1 MKMKID
7 KELDILYI
15 RFDDDKIIESELKEK
30 DLILDYNENGNV
42 VGLELLNLSNRTKSV
57 NFNNLVLETV

>member
-30 DLILDYNENGNV
+30 DLILDYNDNGKV
-42 VGLELLNLSNRTKSV
+42 VGLELLNLSSRTKSI

>member
-30 DLILDYNENGNV
+30 DLIFDYNENGKV
-42 VGLELLNLSNRTKSV
+42 VGLELLNLSSRAKSV

>member
-1 MKMKID
+1 MKID

-30 DLILDYNENGNV
+30 DLILDYNENGKV
-42 VGLELLNLSNRTKSV
+42 VGLELLNLSSRAKSV

>member
-15 RFDDDKIIESELKEK
+15 RFDDDKIIESQLKEK
-30 DLILDYNENGNV
+30 DLILDYNENGKV
-42 VGLELLNLSNRTKSV
+42 VGLELLNLSSRAKSV

>member
-30 DLILDYNENGNV
+30 DLILDYNENGKV
-42 VGLELLNLSNRTKSV
+42 VGLELLNLSSRAKSV

>member
-42 VGLELLNLSNRTKSV
+42 VGLELLNLSSRAKSI

>member
-1 MKMKID
+1 MKIKVN

-15 RFDDDKIIESELKEK
+15 RFDDDKISESELKDK

-42 VGLELLNLSNRTKSV
+42 VGLELLNLSQRTKKID
-57 NFNNLVLETV
+57 FDNLVLETV